1 LGYAAAKS
9 VNVRRML
16 EVSTKRIPSRQRRCC
31 GFSLLELALVVA
43 VIIVI
48 AAIAVP
54 SMLRA
59 RMKANEASAVASLRT
74 IDSAETMYNTA
85 YPAVG
90 YSGNL
95 ADLGSRGSN
104 CETLTKTNACLIMDD
119 LLVSGVKSGYTFELL
134 GDGKVPDNAYT
145 VTATPESVGFS
156 GRCVFVADQ
165 SSAIRVVV
173 VSSGRFSAN
182 TTTDCGH
189 S

>member
-1 LGYAAAKS
+1 MA
-9 VNVRRML
+9 
-16 EVSTKRIPSRQRRCC
+16 
-31 GFSLLELALVVA
+31 LAVA

-54 SMLRA
+54 SMMQA

-85 YPAVG
+85 YPAAG

-104 CETLTKTNACLIMDD
+104 CETLTKTNSCLIMDD
-119 LLVSGVKSGYTFELL
+119 LLISGVKSGYTFELL
-134 GDGKVPDNAYT
+134 GDGNVPDQAYT
-145 VTATPESVGFS
+145 VTATPESIGFS
-156 GRCVFVADQ
+156 GRCVFTTDQ
-165 SSAIRVVV
+165 SGAIRVVV
-173 VSSGRFSAN
+173 AASGRFSAN
-182 TTTDCGH
+182 PTTDCGH